1 MKKLILL
8 LFIPLVFACS
18 DNESVN
24 NFLEFQGLWSGS
36 FNSINDGTWTFSID
50 SFGNIEGSITSFD
63 ENRMYR
69 VSGNINED
77 GYLETIVSLIG
88 ESKNSTVG
96 SLTGTI
102 ESNEF
107 SGSYNNENNSLT
119 ANLSGNLSTEDES
132 QIINTWYLFSAEYDS
147 GTVYYYDNP
156 IYCPELFMQFNSD
169 GTFTDYFIADYS
181 DNPAPI
187 CNPEDAFFGTF
198 SVQDGF
204 YQFTYEAGG
213 NQDLSGSDIYISY
226 IDSNT
231 MNYMFDNV
239 LWTYKISVSP

>member
-147 GTVYYYDNP
+147 GTVYYYE
-156 IYCPELFMQFNSD
+156 IK
-169 GTFTDYFIADYS
+169 FIALSYL
-181 DNPAPI
+181 
-187 CNPEDAFFGTF
+187 CNLILMG
-198 SVQDGF
+198 
-204 YQFTYEAGG
+204 
-213 NQDLSGSDIYISY
+213 LSQII
-226 IDSNT
+226 
-231 MNYMFDNV
+231 
-239 LWTYKISVSP
+239 L